1 MLARLTQWWKKRLK
15 QWQLLLL
22 SFCLVIC
29 FLGLLGN
36 PEAQAQS
43 VDQLRQQQQQLEQ
56 KRLQMQQQRDRL
68 QQQESAAQQK
78 LKGLHQNIQVTD
90 AQIKANEAK
99 LEQANQQLAEIEQK
113 LLQTENSFRQKQ
125 MATAARLRFLQR
137 QQVDRGWAILLQ
149 SENMSEFLARR
160 YQLKQVYTA
169 DRKMLASLRQGADQI
184 DQQRNQVA
192 KKKNEVALLT
202 QQLHTQKAQYQK
214 QAGAQQNMV
223 ERLQSDRRAL
233 AAAETQLEQD
243 SRNITVLIQRKLAA
257 SRTAVRGSGQMVFPT
272 NGAITS
278 TFGWRVHPILG
289 YERFHGG
296 IDFGADYG
304 TPIYAADR
312 GTVIFSGW
320 YGGYGN
326 AVIVDHGGSM
336 TTLYAHASELY
347 VSEGQTVER
356 GQAIAAVGS
365 TGFSTGP
372 HLHFEVRRDG
382 EPIDPAPYL

>member
-1 MLARLTQWWKKRLK
+1 MLARLMEWWKKRLK

-22 SFCLVIC
+22 SFCLGVC
-29 FLGLLGN
+29 LLGWGA
-36 PEAQAQS
+36 PSAQAQS
-43 VDQLRQQQQQLEQ
+43 VEELRQQQQQLEQ
-56 KRLQMQQQRDRL
+56 KRLQIQQQRDRL
-68 QQQESAAQQK
+68 QQQENAAQQK
-78 LKGLHQNIQVTD
+78 LQSLRQNIQVTD
-90 AQIKANEAK
+90 EQIQANEAK
-99 LEQANQQLAEIEQK
+99 LEQANRELAEIEQK

-125 MATAARLRFLQR
+125 RATAARLRFLQR
-137 QQVDRGWAILLQ
+137 QQVDRGWAVLLQ
-149 SENMSEFLARR
+149 SENISEFLARR
-160 YQLKQVYTA
+160 YQLKQVYIA
-169 DRKMLASLRQGADQI
+169 DRKMLASLRLGADQI

-192 KKKNEVALLT
+192 KKKNEVILLT
-202 QQLHTQKAQYQK
+202 QQLYTQKAQYQK
-214 QAGAQQNMV
+214 QARAQQTMV
-223 ERLQSDRRAL
+223 ERLQNDRRAM
-233 AAAETQLEQD
+233 AAAEIQLEQD
-243 SRNITVLIQRKLAA
+243 SRNLTVLIQRKLAA
-257 SRTAVRGSGQMVFPT
+257 SRTTVRGSGQMVFPT
-272 NGAITS
+272 NGVITS

-326 AVIVDHGGSM
+326 AVIVDHGDGM

-347 VSEGQTVER
+347 ISEGQTVEQ

-372 HLHFEVRRDG
+372 HLHFEVRREG